1 MPPTHEVL
9 NQPPPFVD
17 VDLYASD
24 RVLSG
29 AVRRAT
35 GGEADLELSAFGRR
49 LGSAEVQAWAADAD
63 KNAPVLRTHDR
74 FGHRIDEVAFHP
86 AYHALLG
93 LSIENGLAG
102 RPWADPRPTAHVV
115 RAAKMLLM
123 SEVEFGHLCPVS
135 MTYSVVPALRAAPE
149 ILGEW
154 RPRIT
159 AGVYDPRLVPAAEKR
174 GVTLGMGM
182 TEKQGGSDV
191 RANTTRAVRDG
202 DAWRLTGH
210 KWFCSAPMCDAFLML
225 AQTDRGLSCFFVPR
239 VLPDGTRNVFRIQR
253 LKDKLGNRSNASS
266 EVELDSTW
274 ARLVGEEGR
283 GVPTILSM
291 ATHTRLDC
299 VLGSTGLMR
308 AATAQALHHAS
319 HRSAFGRR
327 LVEQPLMRNVLSDL
341 VVETAAA
348 TTLAIRLAQSYDGQ
362 EAGDP
367 QRSFRRIA
375 TAIAKYW
382 VCKRTPMLTAE
393 ALECLG
399 GNGFVEES
407 GMPRIYREAPLNSIW
422 EGSGNVICLDVLRAF
437 AREPGTWD
445 AILEELRLARGADAR
460 LDAHLRALE
469 QDRVAAADVEADARR
484 FVERL
489 ALALEG
495 SLLVRSGSHA
505 IADAFC
511 AARLAGDGGH
521 ALGTLPPSAAFE
533 AILAEGT
540 PAAAA

>member
-24 RVLSG
+24 LVLAG

-35 GGEADLELSAFGRR
+35 GGEADPELAAFGRR
-49 LGSAEVQAWAADAD
+49 LGSAEVQGWAIEAD
-63 KNAPVLRTHDR
+63 KNTPVLRTHDR
-74 FGHRIDEVAFHP
+74 YGHRIDEVAFHP

-135 MTYSVVPALRAAPE
+135 MTYSAVPALRAAPE
-149 ILGEW
+149 VLGDW
-154 RPRIT
+154 RPKIT
-159 AGVYDPRLVPAAEKR
+159 AGSYDPRLVPAADKR
-174 GVTLGMGM
+174 GVTVGMGM

-191 RANTTRAVRDG
+191 RANTTRAARDG
-202 DAWRLTGH
+202 DGWRLTGH

-225 AQTDRGLSCFFVPR
+225 AQTERGLSCFFVPR
-239 VLPDGTRNVFRIQR
+239 VLPDGERNVFRIQR

-266 EVELDSTW
+266 EVELDATW

-308 AATAQALHHAS
+308 AATAQALHHARY
-319 HRSAFGRR
+319 RSAFGRR

-348 TTLAIRLAQSYDGQ
+348 TVLAIRLAQSYDGQ

-367 QRSFRRIA
+367 HRAFRRIA

-445 AILEELRLARGADAR
+445 AILDELRLARGADAR

-469 QDRVAAADVEADARR
+469 ADRVAATDVEADARR

-495 SLLVRSGSHA
+495 SLLVRSGSQA

-521 ALGTLPPSAAFE
+521 AFGTLPPQAAFE
-533 AILAEGT
+533 AILAEGM
-540 PAAAA
+540 PAV